1 MVAYLIGLL
10 MALGLISSSTEFNNL
25 PQSTKSVY
33 MDWVGEDDPSGM

>member
-1 MVAYLIGLL
+1 MVAYVIGLL

-33 MDWVGEDDPSGM
+33 MDWVGDEDGTGM